1 MMYYKHY
8 VNNNTKKY
16 ILTRYNIFKFKFKI
30 IFNFIKLCFNI
41 MWFKFFQMSIW
52 KNIQHISK
60 NIFELTF
67 EISGKLYKVRF
78 KIKKGPNKILQCNDK
93 YQNDVTILVEP
104 YLNFQDLD
112 IINILPSDLNIND
125 LNIEL
130 YNGTSKKIKYNEIIN
145 L

>member
-1 MMYYKHY
+1 
-8 VNNNTKKY
+8 
-16 ILTRYNIFKFKFKI
+16 
-30 IFNFIKLCFNI
+30 
-41 MWFKFFQMSIW
+41 
-52 KNIQHISK
+52 
-60 NIFELTF
+60 
-67 EISGKLYKVRF
+67 
-78 KIKKGPNKILQCNDK
+78 ILQCNDK